1 MDKKILLQNLAESLA
16 ERSGITKRKAE
27 AFVRSFFE
35 LTEEA
40 LHNDGQVKVKG
51 YGTTKIVNV
60 SNRESVN
67 INTGERFQI
76 EGHSKV
82 TFTPDTLF
90 RDLVNRPFAHFTTI
104 VLDDDV
110 DETLLTEASE
120 EQQTAI
126 QEEPAVESIAAET
139 EESAI
144 EELEAEELEA
154 EEPEAEETVAE
165 EFVAEETVAEESV
178 AEESEAEE
186 PVAEE
191 SEAEAPEAE
200 EEAIEKGDEESAGGE
215 TDNAPEGTEIGPFC
229 DDDETESAGSSL
241 GQFIEEGPVPGDD
254 EAPEEENGPTA
265 RIISED
271 SQVYHT
277 DDAGTPIII
286 NNTLPAPRH
295 NWWKTAFVALLML
308 ILALF
313 SYFAGYFRLLC
324 PCNIVGTDAEQ
335 ITSEE
340 LALTQAYK
348 DSVEQAKADSVKQA
362 KADSAQRA
370 QIAEAER
377 QRQAKEAAERA
388 AKKLAEQQAA
398 AEKAAKEAEKAI
410 KEAQEATKE
419 AEARQARVEAT
430 QKYAQIPGSNYIIT
444 GVLKTHTIRPGENL
458 YRIASIVYGHKDFAR
473 YIAFFNNIDDPN
485 LITKGRTIKL
495 PKLEKK

>member
-110 DETLLTEASE
+110 DTTLLTETSE

-126 QEEPAVESIAAET
+126 QEEPAEDSIAVETAAET
-139 EESAI
+139 DKSAI
-144 EELEAEELEA
+144 
-154 EEPEAEETVAE
+154 EEPEAEESEGEEPEVEEPAE
-165 EFVAEETVAEESV
+165 EEEE
-178 AEESEAEE
+178 
-186 PVAEE
+186 
-191 SEAEAPEAE
+191 PEAE
-200 EEAIEKGDEESAGGE
+200 EAAIEEEESAEYE
-215 TDNAPEGTEIGPFC
+215 TDNAPEDIEIGHFG
-229 DDDETESAGSSL
+229 DDDETENAGSSH

-265 RIISED
+265 HLITED
-271 SQVYHT
+271 SQVYHAE
-277 DDAGTPIII
+277 DAGTPIII
-286 NNTLPAPRH
+286 NNTLPTPRH

-335 ITSEE
+335 ITTEE

-348 DSVEQAKADSVKQA
+348 DSVQKAKADSLKQA

-377 QRQAKEAAERA
+377 QKQAKEAAERA

>member
-40 LHNDGQVKVKG
+40 LHTDGQVKVKG

-82 TFTPDTLF
+82 TFTPDPLF

-110 DETLLTEASE
+110 DATLLTETSE

-126 QEEPAVESIAAET
+126 QEEPAEDSIAVETAEA
-139 EESAI
+139 EADKSAI
-144 EELEAEELEA
+144 EEPEAEESEGEEPEVEEPAAEEEEEPEA
-154 EEPEAEETVAE
+154 EEPEAEE
-165 EFVAEETVAEESV
+165 
-178 AEESEAEE
+178 
-186 PVAEE
+186 
-191 SEAEAPEAE
+191 PEAE
-200 EEAIEKGDEESAGGE
+200 EAAIEEEESAEYE
-215 TDNAPEGTEIGPFC
+215 TDNAPEDIEIGHFG
-229 DDDETESAGSSL
+229 DYDETENAGSSH

-265 RIISED
+265 HLITED
-271 SQVYHT
+271 SQVYHAE
-277 DDAGTPIII
+277 DAGTPIII
-286 NNTLPAPRH
+286 NNTLPTPRH
-295 NWWKTAFVALLML
+295 NWWKTAFVVLLML

-335 ITSEE
+335 ITTEE

-348 DSVEQAKADSVKQA
+348 DSVQKAKADSLKQA
-362 KADSAQRA
+362 KADSTQRA
-370 QIAEAER
+370 QIAEAKR

-388 AKKLAEQQAA
+388 AKELAEQQAA
-398 AEKAAKEAEKAI
+398 AEKAAKKAQKAI

-419 AEARQARVEAT
+419 AEARQARIEAT
-430 QKYAQIPGSNYIIT
+430 QKYNQIPGSNYIIT

-473 YIAFFNNIDDPN
+473 YIVFFNNIDDPN
-485 LITKGRTIKL
+485 LITTGRTIKL
-495 PKLEKK
+495 PKLEKR